1 MECEKIRQMVA
12 KLTLEE
18 KAALTSGKDNWYT
31 KSIERCG
38 GNGRTDRLRCRGRQI
53 VRRRSG
59 CMLHAFDLPCNENC
73 GKSNRRR
80 KDGILDRF
88 LPKEKKEQLKQL
100 LIELDSGSRRRQ

>member
-12 KLTLEE
+12 NLTLEE

-31 KSIERCG
+31 KSIER
-38 GNGRTDRLRCRGRQI
+38 
-53 VRRRSG
+53 
-59 CMLHAFDLPCNENC
+59 C

-100 LIELDSGSRRRQ
+100 LIELDSGSRRK